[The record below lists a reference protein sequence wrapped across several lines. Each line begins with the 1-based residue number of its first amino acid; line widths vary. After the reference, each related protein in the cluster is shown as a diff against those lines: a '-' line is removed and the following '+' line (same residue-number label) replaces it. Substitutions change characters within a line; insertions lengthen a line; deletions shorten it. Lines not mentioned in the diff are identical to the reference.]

1 MYGSPHRL
9 ALPAWPIYSFSVP
22 SSPEDYRFAS
32 LDRMG
37 DATELRR
44 LERFSFAMYAAGLAA
59 ECMLRSFK
67 HPDRPF
73 DEHHD
78 LVALFR
84 ACAEEKLGETA
95 RARLR
100 GPIQTL
106 HQLWLNNF
114 RYKSEASF
122 RRHLKT
128 IQYYRRASLQRGA
141 DELKVACIELCDA
154 AAIVVTVGEEQWR
167 NP

>member
-1 MYGSPHRL
+1 
-9 ALPAWPIYSFSVP
+9 
-22 SSPEDYRFAS
+22 
-32 LDRMG
+32 MG

-44 LERFSFAMYAAGLAA
+44 LERFSFSMYAAGLAA

-78 LVALFR
+78 LVALFN
-84 ACAEEKLGETA
+84 ACAEDKLGEPG

-114 RYKSEASF
+114 RYKSDASC
-122 RRHLKT
+122 RRHLKA
-128 IQYYRRASLQRGA
+128 IKYYRRASIQRGA
-141 DELKVACIELCDA
+141 DELKLACIELCDA

-167 NP
+167 NS